1 MKSFLLLLLLI
12 PLPALAQEK
21 EGYCNE
27 GNKKLK
33 QELKSKTFEEW
44 VGIRQTMCE
53 EAYMQYKEGTIYPL
67 MILKCSVDNWKW
79 TLDLIDKYQKEMEE
93 LKDENVKLKRQ
104 LVLRSQLNK

>member
-27 GNKKLK
+27 GNTYAMRECAFSKLVQSDKKLK

-53 EAYMQYKEGTIYPL
+53 EAYMQYKEGAIYRMML
-67 MILKCSVDNWKW
+67 LKCSFEMNK
-79 TLDLIDKYQKEMEE
+79 TLLQKT
-93 LKDENVKLKRQ
+93 RG
-104 LVLRSQLNK
+104 LN